1 MVYQGIKGTHDLYGA
16 EADAYTYIQNV
27 FSAVAELYGY
37 RKIETPI
44 LEYTEVFDRSTGESS
59 DVVRKEMY
67 TFLDKGDR
75 SLTLRPEG
83 TAGVIRSIVEHKL
96 YATGDLPIK
105 AFYVGPVFRYERP
118 QLGRYRQFIQ
128 AGVEAV
134 GVDSARL
141 DAECICLAMKVLAY
155 LGFENLKVKVNTLGD
170 ETSRKNYKEALRSFF
185 ASKIDSMCEDCKQ
198 RLLLNPMRILDCKVK
213 EDQEIASLAPKMK
226 DYLSDEASKRFYQT
240 LSILADQEIDY
251 EIDDSLVRGLD
262 YYGQIVF
269 EVHAMSKEGKD
280 YGALLGGGHYDGMMS
295 NFNGPKENDS
305 GVGFAMGVERLYSL
319 MKDNGM
325 LENLEHGVD
334 LYLMPIGE
342 EVMDDCYSLAESLR
356 DAGYSVEMPFVK
368 GKLGTLFKTAV
379 RAGAKFALIAG
390 EDDLNNGAVQV
401 KNLAT
406 QEQKSVL
413 VEDLQDYLDEQ
424 FESLEVWAAMTTMK
438 AIAPAA
444 MTTMKAIAAAAN
456 TRKKAIAAAVIIAKT
471 KKKVAIA
478 AAKRM
483 KNED

>member
-16 EADAYTYIQNV
+16 EADAYSYIQNV

-67 TFLDKGDR
+67 TFLDKGER

-96 YATGDLPIK
+96 YATSDLPIK
-105 AFYVGPVFRYERP
+105 AYYVGPVFRYERP

-141 DAECICLAMKVLAY
+141 DAECICLAMNVLSY

-170 ETSRKNYKEALRSFF
+170 ADSRKNYKEALRAFF

-213 EDQEIASLAPKMK
+213 EDQEIAQGAPKMK

-269 EVHAMSKEGKD
+269 EVHALSKEGKD
-280 YGALLGGGHYDGMMS
+280 YGALLGGGHYDGMMA

-305 GVGFAMGVERLYSL
+305 GVGFAMGVERIYSL

-325 LENLEHGVD
+325 LGNLSHGVD
-334 LYLMPIGE
+334 LYLMPVGE
-342 EVMDDCYSLAESLR
+342 EVLDDCYSLAQMLR
-356 DAGYSVEMPFVK
+356 GDGFSVEMPFVK
-368 GKLGTLFKTAV
+368 GKLATMFKKAV
-379 RAGAKFALIAG
+379 RSGAKFALIAG
-390 EDDLNNGAVQV
+390 QDDLDNGSVQV

-406 QEQKSVL
+406 QQQQSVL
-413 VEDLQDYLDEQ
+413 IEDLEEYLDAE
-424 FESLEVWAAMTTMK
+424 FEKLEGHDGHCSCGHDH
-438 AIAPAA
+438 
-444 MTTMKAIAAAAN
+444 
-456 TRKKAIAAAVIIAKT
+456 
-471 KKKVAIA
+471 
-478 AAKRM
+478 
-483 KNED
+483 EDGHCCCGSHDEEGEEGGRCCCQKEEK